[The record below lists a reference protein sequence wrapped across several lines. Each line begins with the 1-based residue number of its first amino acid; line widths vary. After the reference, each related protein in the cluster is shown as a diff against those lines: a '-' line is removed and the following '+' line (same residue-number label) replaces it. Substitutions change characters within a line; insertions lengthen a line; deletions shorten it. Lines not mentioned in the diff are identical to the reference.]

1 MCSALSVPSFLQSPD
16 PMLSVCGV
24 LHLGGQGSEQGG
36 GGNGATRGHARLSL
50 PTRGSSCLRQ
60 LHKACWGFQQILTRK
75 ENKLHWLRDL
85 GGGGAPLALLKA
97 PPRPF
102 PTSQILAETFPG
114 SCATSF
120 LEPSVILIFLSAP
133 LPLSCAPPCPS
144 SQHSTSTSPSPD
156 PSTSPRLPPL
166 QH

>member
-75 ENKLHWLRDL
+75 ENKLHWLRDV

-114 SCATSF
+114 SCATS
-120 LEPSVILIFLSAP
+120 LSGALRHPDLPVRTPSLVL
-133 LPLSCAPPCPS
+133 CPS
-144 SQHSTSTSPSPD
+144 LSIFPALHLHIPEP
-156 PSTSPRLPPL
+156 
-166 QH
+166 